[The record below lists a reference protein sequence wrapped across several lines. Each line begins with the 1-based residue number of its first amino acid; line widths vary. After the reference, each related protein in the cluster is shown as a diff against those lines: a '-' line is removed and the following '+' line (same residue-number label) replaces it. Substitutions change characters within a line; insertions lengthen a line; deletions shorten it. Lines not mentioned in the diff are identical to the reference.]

1 MIMDVPQ
8 HDVRREGGIDARA
21 LFTLNYGVYIVST
34 AHEGRMNGQII
45 NALMQVTGDP
55 ICIAACLHR
64 ENFTTELVRKSG
76 RFSVS
81 VLEESVPLKFIGVFG
96 FRCGREFDKFK
107 ECAYTVDEAG
117 MPLVTDFTIAGIEAK
132 VVSSVDVHT
141 HTIFIGEVER
151 AAVLK
156 EGTPL
161 TYANYHNIKKGKS
174 PDKAPSFV
182 FNTLK

>member
-1 MIMDVPQ
+1 
-8 HDVRREGGIDARA
+8 
-21 LFTLNYGVYIVST
+21 
-34 AHEGRMNGQII
+34 
-45 NALMQVTGDP
+45 MQ
-55 ICIAACLHR
+55 
-64 ENFTTELVRKSG
+64 
-76 RFSVS
+76 
-81 VLEESVPLKFIGVFG
+81 
-96 FRCGREFDKFK
+96 
-107 ECAYTVDEAG
+107 
-117 MPLVTDFTIAGIEAK
+117 LVTDYAIAGIEAK

-151 AAVLK
+151 AAILK

>member
-1 MIMDVPQ
+1 MEVRQP
-8 HDVRREGGIDARA
+8 DVRREGGIDARA

-34 AHEGRMNGQII
+34 AYEGRMNGQII
-45 NALMQVTGDP
+45 NALMQVTGNP

-64 ENFTTELVRKSG
+64 ENFTTELIRKSG

-81 VLEESVPLKFIGVFG
+81 VLDESVPLKFIGVFG

-107 ECAYTVDEAG
+107 ECTYTVDEAG
-117 MPLVTDFTIAGIEAK
+117 MPLVTDYSIAGIEAK